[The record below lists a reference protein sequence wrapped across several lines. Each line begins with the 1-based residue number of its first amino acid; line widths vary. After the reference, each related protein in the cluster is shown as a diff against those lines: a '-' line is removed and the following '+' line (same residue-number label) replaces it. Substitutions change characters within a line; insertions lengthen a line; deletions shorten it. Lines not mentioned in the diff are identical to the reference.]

1 MVNAHFF
8 KPQKPKQ
15 MKTRDEILEIIK
27 NYEQELR
34 ETMQENI
41 DAFGYLDA
49 DTQRA
54 TERWLVMEE
63 LLTRLNLNDE
73 K

>member
-1 MVNAHFF
+1 ME
-8 KPQKPKQ
+8 KQ
-15 MKTRDEILEIIK
+15 EMINEILA
-27 NYEQELR
+27 YEQELR
-34 ETMQENI
+34 FIYEECKN
-41 DAFGYLDA
+41 AFGHLDN

-54 TERWLVMEE
+54 IERWLVIEE

>member
-1 MVNAHFF
+1 ME
-8 KPQKPKQ
+8 
-15 MKTRDEILEIIK
+15 TIIK
-27 NYEQELR
+27 AYEQELR
-34 ETMQENI
+34 EIMQENI
-41 DAFGYLDA
+41 DAFGHLDT

-54 TERWLVMEE
+54 IERWLVIEE

>member
-1 MVNAHFF
+1 
-8 KPQKPKQ
+8 
-15 MKTRDEILEIIK
+15 MKTRDEILQIVL

-34 ETMQENI
+34 ETMRENI

-54 TERWLVMEE
+54 IKRWLVIEE
-63 LLTRLNLNDE
+63 LFTRLKLNND
-73 K
+73 

>member
-1 MVNAHFF
+1 MIN
-8 KPQKPKQ
+8 
-15 MKTRDEILEIIK
+15 EILA
-27 NYEQELR
+27 YEQELR
-34 ETMQENI
+34 FIYEECKN
-41 DAFGYLDA
+41 AFGHLDT

-54 TERWLVMEE
+54 IERWLVMEE

>member
-1 MVNAHFF
+1 
-8 KPQKPKQ
+8 

-41 DAFGYLDA
+41 NAFGYLDE
-49 DTQRA
+49 DTVRSMTQFF
-54 TERWLVMEE
+54 VIEE
-63 LLTRLNLNDE
+63 LLTRLNLNND
-73 K
+73 

>member
-1 MVNAHFF
+1 
-8 KPQKPKQ
+8 
-15 MKTRDEILEIIK
+15 MKTHEILETLIK
-27 NYEQELR
+27 YERELR

-41 DAFGYLDA
+41 DAWGHLDA

-73 K
+73 E

>member
-1 MVNAHFF
+1 MRIRNAQL
-8 KPQKPKQ
+8 KKNAMEK
-15 MKTRDEILEIIK
+15 IIK
-27 NYEQELR
+27 AYEQELR

-41 DAFGYLDA
+41 DAFGHLDT

-54 TERWLVMEE
+54 IERWLVIEE

>member
-1 MVNAHFF
+1 ME
-8 KPQKPKQ
+8 
-15 MKTRDEILEIIK
+15 TIIK
-27 NYEQELR
+27 AYEQELR

-41 DAFGYLDA
+41 DAFGHLDA

-54 TERWLVMEE
+54 IERWLVMEE

>member
-1 MVNAHFF
+1 
-8 KPQKPKQ
+8 
-15 MKTRDEILEIIK
+15 MKTREEILQIVF

-41 DAFGYLDA
+41 DAFGHLDA

-54 TERWLVMEE
+54 IDQWLVMEE
-63 LLTRLNLNDE
+63 LLTRLNLNNE

>member
-1 MVNAHFF
+1 
-8 KPQKPKQ
+8 
-15 MKTRDEILEIIK
+15 MKTHEILETLIK
-27 NYEQELR
+27 YERELR

-41 DAFGYLDA
+41 DAFGHLDA
-49 DTQRA
+49 DTQRT